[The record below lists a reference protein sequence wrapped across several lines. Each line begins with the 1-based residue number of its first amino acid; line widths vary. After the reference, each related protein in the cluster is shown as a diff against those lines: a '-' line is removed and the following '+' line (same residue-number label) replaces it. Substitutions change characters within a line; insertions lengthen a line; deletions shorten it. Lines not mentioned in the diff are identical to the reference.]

1 MMKGPI
7 NKVRVLDQFFKFT
20 EDKKFIRW
28 VLLPDEELNQYWR
41 TYQELNP
48 DDVQPIETARQLVAQ
63 LRSKKEEINAETV
76 LSLYAEILSK
86 TTTRKKSFHLSLRGF
101 MRYAAVAAIFFAT
114 GIFSYYLIDQK
125 SPGLVI
131 LSNTEIA
138 SLDDARLILSGGKN
152 IPLTEKESVI
162 EYKSGGNIVI
172 NNRDTV
178 KAEVKQSAQEIN
190 QLVVPYGKN
199 SFVTLADGTQ
209 VYLNAGSRLIY
220 PSYFEGKVREV
231 ILFGEAYFNVAPMTD
246 KPFIVQTS
254 EINVEVL
261 GTQFNLSA
269 YASDKTIET
278 VLVEGKVKITE
289 NNRKLFKKG
298 YVLNPNELATFN
310 RETLETTIRTVDVS
324 NYVTWH
330 EGYMNF
336 ESVDLSRIVKRI
348 ERYYNINI
356 RLDDPMLG
364 QLKITGKLKLKEEI
378 DNLLQVIASAASLD
392 LIKINDNYYVL
403 K

>member
-1 MMKGPI
+1 M
-7 NKVRVLDQFFKFT
+7 DQFLKFT

-48 DDVQPIETARQLVAQ
+48 DDAQPIETARRLVAQ

-76 LSLYAEILSK
+76 LSLYTEILSK
-86 TTTRKKSFHLSLRGF
+86 TTTRKKSFYLSFRGF
-101 MRYAAVAAIFFAT
+101 MRYAAVATIFFAT

-178 KAEVKQSAQEIN
+178 KAEVKQTAQEIN

-298 YVLNPNELATFN
+298 YVLNPNELASFN

-348 ERYYNINI
+348 ERYYNINV

-364 QLKITGKLKLKEEI
+364 QLKITGKLKLKEEK

>member
-1 MMKGPI
+1 M
-7 NKVRVLDQFFKFT
+7 DQFFKFT

-364 QLKITGKLKLKEEI
+364 QLKITGKLKLKEEK

>member
-220 PSYFEGKVREV
+220 PSYFEGKVR
-231 ILFGEAYFNVAPMTD
+231 
-246 KPFIVQTS
+246 
-254 EINVEVL
+254 
-261 GTQFNLSA
+261 
-269 YASDKTIET
+269 
-278 VLVEGKVKITE
+278 
-289 NNRKLFKKG
+289 
-298 YVLNPNELATFN
+298 
-310 RETLETTIRTVDVS
+310 DVFS
-324 NYVTWH
+324 
-330 EGYMNF
+330 GM
-336 ESVDLSRIVKRI
+336 
-348 ERYYNINI
+348 
-356 RLDDPMLG
+356 
-364 QLKITGKLKLKEEI
+364 
-378 DNLLQVIASAASLD
+378 
-392 LIKINDNYYVL
+392 
-403 K
+403 